1 LPIYKNRIYL
11 TRHQKNMI
19 SVIGSDFEYWKGITG
34 RRAPEELMRIADL
47 INEVKKIKHY
57 FNRVVK
63 ARTEIE
69 R

>member
-1 LPIYKNRIYL
+1 MQSVRIDSRL
-11 TRHQKNMI
+11 CFWQ
-19 SVIGSDFEYWKGITG
+19 GITG